1 MVTDDAGLDPL
12 NPIDNQTPW
21 VARQI
26 SAYVASDGEH
36 GSTQRGA
43 PLLLLTTRGKKTGR
57 WRRTALIFGQ
67 ADGNYLV
74 VASMGG
80 APKHPAWYLN
90 LTAHPEVY
98 LQVYDRKV
106 KATARTARPEEK
118 PDLWGRMVEIWPD
131 YADYQLKTER
141 EIPVVVL
148 EPYIP

>member
-43 PLLLLTTRGKKTGR
+43 PLLLLTTRGRKTAR

-90 LTAHPEVY
+90 LAAHPEVY

-118 PDLWGRMVEIWPD
+118 PDLWRRMVEIWPD
-131 YADYQLKTER
+131 YANYQLKTER